1 MTGGSDAGPAP
12 VPSGASTFTDEFLDG
27 LRLEGDPPADAA
39 VRRYL
44 EGLDESPA
52 DPFAA
57 VARSGAAG
65 PSDEDAP
72 GTGPFVRALE
82 PWPEWAD
89 RGQVERGQQVF
100 GIWGLEFVAA
110 LWMAALPTTY
120 ACAFG
125 AEPLVRTAR
134 LTRDPKRRY
143 VETGQ
148 MIIDAMAEGALDPGG
163 PGYSSVRHVRLMHA
177 AVRRVLTHPESLP
190 APEGVQLEPWDP
202 AYGIPLNQEDLLGC
216 LFAFSVLSIRS
227 LEQSGVLFDDSDAEA
242 YVHVW
247 NLIGYQIGIRPD
259 LLPIGRAD
267 AMVIANRIFDRQ
279 KASSDAGRELT
290 ATAITCLQGMLVTKR
305 LRGLPAS
312 GMRHFLGG
320 DVADMLDVPAADWT
334 RSIFTVARWVDA
346 AMNGALRWIP
356 GHRSLLAGVGRH
368 LITGFEALE
377 QDGGRTNFE
386 ISDELRSAW
395 RVGRP

>member
-1 MTGGSDAGPAP
+1 MTDGRVAASGPDPA
-12 VPSGASTFTDEFLDG
+12 GASRFTDGFLDG
-27 LRLEGDPPADAA
+27 LRGQGDEPADDA
-39 VRRYL
+39 VRRYF
-44 EGLDESPA
+44 EELDTMPA

-57 VARSGAAG
+57 IARSGG
-65 PSDEDAP
+65 TGGSDEDAW

-89 RGQVERGQQVF
+89 RQQVERGQQVF

-134 LTRDPKRRY
+134 LTQNPKRRY

-148 MIIDAMAEGALDPGG
+148 MIIDAMAPGALDPGR

-177 AVRRVLTHPESLP
+177 AVRHVLTHPESLP
-190 APEGVQLEPWDP
+190 ADRGVHIEPWDESF
-202 AYGIPLNQEDLLGC
+202 GIPLNQEDLLGC

-227 LEQSGVLFDDSDAEA
+227 LGQTGVVLDEQDAEA

-259 LLPIGRAD
+259 LLPIGPAD
-267 AMVIANRIFDRQ
+267 AIVIANRIFDRQ
-279 KASSDAGRELT
+279 RASSDAGRELT
-290 ATAITCLQGMLVTKR
+290 SSAIACLQGMLVLRR

-312 GMRHFLGG
+312 GMRHYLGVE
-320 DVADMLDVPAADWT
+320 VADMLGVPPADWT
-334 RSIFTVARWVDA
+334 RRIFVATRWFDA
-346 AMNGALRWIP
+346 TMNGALRWVP
-356 GHRSLLAGVGRH
+356 GHHSLLAGVGRH
-368 LITGFEALE
+368 LIRGFEAAE

-395 RVGRP
+395 RVGGP